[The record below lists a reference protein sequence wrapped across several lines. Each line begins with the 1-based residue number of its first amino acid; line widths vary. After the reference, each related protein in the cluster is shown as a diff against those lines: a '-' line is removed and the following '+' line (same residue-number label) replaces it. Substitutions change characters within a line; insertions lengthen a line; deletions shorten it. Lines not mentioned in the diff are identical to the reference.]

1 MIAHKMDLFLD
12 QDATTAIIDPNP
24 MPPSIALFLMS
35 LFTDSA
41 NSSGEFRNREKSKKV
56 ILIRIQVGLY
66 FLCEFI

>member
-1 MIAHKMDLFLD
+1 MDLFLD
-12 QDATTAIIDPNP
+12 WDATTAMIETNP

-56 ILIRIQVGLY
+56 ILI
-66 FLCEFI
+66 